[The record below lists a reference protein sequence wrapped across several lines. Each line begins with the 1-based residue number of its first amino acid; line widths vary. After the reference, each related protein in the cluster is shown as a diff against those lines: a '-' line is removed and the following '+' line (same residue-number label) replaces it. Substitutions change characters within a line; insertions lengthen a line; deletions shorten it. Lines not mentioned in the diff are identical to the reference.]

1 MTTVHTQL
9 NNQLV
14 TAMLIVIVMKTAAM
28 HEDRVLHTNVSMRKN
43 VPTSTTCRCS
53 NHPQG
58 KDEKLATFKDTSP
71 CPSSSEYQDPLIYLQ
86 SLHLDAQLTFP
97 FAAEPGLEGTFFPLE
112 GGAGFS
118 FSLVAAPPSPDSGD
132 CFAFP
137 AGCWGVG
144 AADRCLSRRVLTTC
158 LEAGYKGES
167 KNFQTALLQHTIY
180 SFAVAV
186 CLPPLFPIHPSL
198 PLTFSFP
205 ACFSMAS

>member
-1 MTTVHTQL
+1 MVHTQL

-14 TAMLIVIVMKTAAM
+14 TAMLILILMKTAAM
-28 HEDRVLHTNVSMRKN
+28 HEDRALHTNVKVGKN
-43 VPTSTTCRCS
+43 VPTLTTCRCS

-58 KDEKLATFKDTSP
+58 KGEKLAIFKNTSP
-71 CPSSSEYQDPLIYLQ
+71 CPSSSEYQDPLIYLL
-86 SLHLDAQLTFP
+86 SLYLDAQLTFP

-118 FSLVAAPPSPDSGD
+118 FSLVAAPPSTDSGD

-137 AGCWGVG
+137 AGCWGGG

-167 KNFQTALLQHTIY
+167 EKI
-180 SFAVAV
+180 
-186 CLPPLFPIHPSL
+186 
-198 PLTFSFP
+198 
-205 ACFSMAS
+205 